1 MELKGQEVDG
11 RAINVDIA
19 QQRAEKT
26 FDSPKERAA
35 RFGDKISEAS
45 STLFVGNMSFNSS
58 QDELYELFGQTG
70 QVVSVRIPTDKE
82 TGQVKGYKHTFPVGV
97 LRRRFAYVEFVDVNT
112 AKAALEQFQGH
123 LLNSRP
129 LRLDF
134 STPRDNSNASPGGGR
149 GGFGGRRGGFGG
161 GFGGGRGGRGGGRPG
176 LGARGGR
183 GGGGGGRGGFNSFQ
197 GKKTTF

>member
-1 MELKGQEVDG
+1 
-11 RAINVDIA
+11 
-19 QQRAEKT
+19 
-26 FDSPKERAA
+26 
-35 RFGDKISEAS
+35 
-45 STLFVGNMSFNSS
+45 
-58 QDELYELFGQTG
+58 
-70 QVVSVRIPTDKE
+70 
-82 TGQVKGYKHTFPVGV
+82 
-97 LRRRFAYVEFVDVNT
+97 VEFVDSNT
-112 AKAALEQFQGH
+112 AKAALEKFQGH
-123 LLNSRP
+123 YLNSRP

-149 GGFGGRRGGFGG
+149 GGFGGGRGGFGGGRGGFGG